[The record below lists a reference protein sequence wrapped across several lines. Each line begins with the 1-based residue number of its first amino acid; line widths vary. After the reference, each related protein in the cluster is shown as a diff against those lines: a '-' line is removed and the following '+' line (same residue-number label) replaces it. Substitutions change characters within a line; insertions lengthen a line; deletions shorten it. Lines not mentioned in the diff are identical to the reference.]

1 MKKYIIAG
9 IMLTGTLL
17 FVVPQT
23 SRADHDD
30 QDQGQWDKN
39 HHYQVDKS
47 GYWDDHHKHHDYV
60 TWHHHRGYWDE
71 KGDKR
76 IFITIGN

>member
-9 IMLTGTLL
+9 FMVAGAFLCAI
-17 FVVPQT
+17 PQT
-23 SRADHDD
+23 SRADE
-30 QDQGQWDKN
+30 GQWDKN
-39 HHYQVDKS
+39 HHYRTDKT
-47 GYWDDHHKHHDYV
+47 GYFDEHHKHHDYT

-76 IFITIGN
+76 IFITIGG